1 MRRADAAARAVASAG
16 LVVALL
22 AGAGAAGANPRPGE
36 TTPAA
41 TPSPGATTCAY
52 PATPTGTTTTT
63 TTTTTSTTTTL
74 VEPSSTTTLPS
85 STTTTTLP
93 PGPTTTKTTY
103 YLLKSNGGVQ
113 PFGGAKF
120 LGSKAAKHLR
130 TRFVGGTAP
139 TDGDGYWLAT
149 EKGNVY
155 PFGNAPFLGSPVH
168 RNKRAP
174 IVAVAGAPLGDGYWL
189 VAANGAVYNYGSAPF
204 CGSPVHATLASPI
217 VAFAATPDDAGYW
230 LVAADGAVYHYG
242 DAPDLG
248 SPAKGHLAA
257 PIVSVTATADGGGYW
272 LVAADGTVYHYGDA
286 PELGSAAGRHL
297 AAPIV
302 SITATVDGGGY
313 WLTTADGR
321 VFNYGDARFAGS
333 LARRPL
339 RRAVTATGLVPHLVV
354 TPGHVTLGHGVFGYD
369 ISGFQC
375 AQPGSTAAKSGLP
388 GASAVSVLQVAGWL
402 DGADNSCLAAEAA
415 WATRSAGP
423 AGTPY
428 SLYLFVNSPDLTPT
442 AEAQSA
448 NGPMGTCATLT
459 AGQVASCEA
468 YNYGFNGARSALA
481 YATDQGVHADLWWL
495 DIEGDS
501 LSPTQNS
508 DFGLGYYW
516 SDSTALND
524 ATIEG
529 ALDALRLSG
538 LEVGLY
544 STSVQYPVIAGHF
557 VPAGPQV
564 PLWVAGV
571 PRTNPPYA
579 ETGLSSPSVL
589 TAWCAGTASYGGAG
603 RGYGELFA
611 GGVPVL
617 LQETPG
623 TLASPYG
630 LDPDYAC

>member
-1 MRRADAAARAVASAG
+1 MRRPDAAARGAASAA

-22 AGAGAAGANPRPGE
+22 CGAGAAGAAPGPGE
-36 TTPAA
+36 AAPALK
-41 TPSPGATTCAY
+41 PSPGATTCAY
-52 PATPTGTTTTT
+52 PATPITTTTT
-63 TTTTTSTTTTL
+63 TTTTTTL

-85 STTTTTLP
+85 STTTTLP
-93 PGPTTTKTTY
+93 PRPATEKTPY
-103 YLLKSNGGVQ
+103 YLVKSNGGVQ
-113 PFGGAKF
+113 AFGGARF

-130 TRFVGGTAP
+130 TRFVDGAAP

-149 EKGNVY
+149 ERGNVY
-155 PFGNAPFLGSPVH
+155 PFGDAPFLGSPVH

-174 IVAVAGAPLGDGYWL
+174 IVAVAGAPVGDGYWL

-204 CGSPVHATLASPI
+204 CGSPVHAALASPI
-217 VAFAATPDDAGYW
+217 VAFAPSPDDA
-230 LVAADGAVYHYG
+230 
-242 DAPDLG
+242 
-248 SPAKGHLAA
+248 
-257 PIVSVTATADGGGYW
+257 GYW

-286 PELGSAAGRHL
+286 PNRGSAAGRHL

-302 SITATVDGGGY
+302 SIAATADGRGYWLVAADGTVYQYGDAPDLGSAAGKHLAAPIVSITATADGGGY

-333 LARRPL
+333 LAHRLARG
-339 RRAVTATGLVPHLVV
+339 AVTAVGFVPHLLG
-354 TPGHVTLGHGVFGYD
+354 TPGLVTLPHGVFGYD

-375 AQPGSTAAKSGLP
+375 ALPGSTAARSGLP
-388 GASAVSVLQVAGWL
+388 GSSAVSVLQVAGWL
-402 DGADNSCLAAEAA
+402 DGTDNSCLAAEAA
-415 WATRSAGP
+415 WAARSAGSSG
-423 AGTPY
+423 APY

-442 AEAQSA
+442 AAAQSA
-448 NGPMGTCATLT
+448 NGPKGVCATLT
-459 AGQVASCEA
+459 AGEVATCEA

-481 YATDQGVHADLWWL
+481 YATSQGVHADLWWL

-501 LSPTQNS
+501 LSPTRYS

-529 ALDALRLSG
+529 ALDALRKSG

-544 STSVQYPVIAGHF
+544 STSVQYPVIAGDF

-571 PRTNPPYA
+571 PRTNPPYTQ
-579 ETGLSSPSVL
+579 TGLSNPSVL
-589 TAWCAGTASYGGAG
+589 RAWCAGTASYGGVG
-603 RGYGELFA
+603 RGHDDLFA

-630 LDPDYAC
+630 VDPDYAC